1 MPGEAS
7 AQLVWSERGW
17 DVTACWPREKADVE
31 RRRQGEDTGEQVRVM
46 ELLQVMSLLL
56 KALVFVLLLKALVQV
71 FVLLLLKVSLL
82 KVAEALFL
90 SSPLT
95 RPQTTAPSPRPGG
108 A

>member
-7 AQLVWSERGW
+7 AKLVWSERGW

-31 RRRQGEDTGEQVRVM
+31 RRLGEDTWQVRVM

-71 FVLLLLKVSLL
+71 CVLLLLKVSLL
-82 KVAEALFL
+82 KVAEALSL
-90 SSPLT
+90 LSPLT